1 MGLKILLTDLL
12 LRVTIGTD
20 TLSDSGSV
28 YSISRS
34 RVSVLNVK
42 VKGQCTRCKGQGSVY
57 SMSRSRVS
65 VLDVKVKGQCTEV
78 KGQCTRYQGQGSA
91 HTQNTRGYWVQLVCL
106 TLEITVGTWKTV
118 KSCTEKI

>member
-28 YSISRS
+28 YLISRS

-65 VLDVKVKGQCTEV
+65 VLDVKVKGQCTLCKGQGSVYSRSRVSVLDIKV
-78 KGQCTRYQGQGSA
+78 KGQLTHKIQGVIGFNWS
-91 HTQNTRGYWVQLVCL
+91 V
-106 TLEITVGTWKTV
+106 
-118 KSCTEKI
+118 